1 MWLGLTGRGIA
12 AAEARTPASLF
23 TPLTEYSN
31 DLSAHLLSA
40 LAAPG
45 HSGFSARA
53 SSHRQRRTRRSRG
66 DACERCCAA
75 ARVHMGARRRGVWP
89 RCVSRAARRT
99 ARSGGGG
106 ISGQHRS
113 AGAAPKA
120 LPSTAVSRGPHCA
133 WSGSPRR
140 PRCHPW
146 GCTQTCGMS
155 MRRVSIAA
163 IPDEG
168 VRWANDT
175 RKGHTLIKCSDKSR
189 FHVRTWRQRQA
200 GRTLWTQGGRLT
212 GAARRVGPSH
222 PVFALC
228 EHGIAS
234 GGV

>member
-1 MWLGLTGRGIA
+1 MISLPICCQPSQHQGTLVSLQGR
-12 AAEARTPASLF
+12 
-23 TPLTEYSN
+23 
-31 DLSAHLLSA
+31 HLIDRGA
-40 LAAPG
+40 
-45 HSGFSARA
+45 
-53 SSHRQRRTRRSRG
+53 RSRG

-146 GCTQTCGMS
+146 GCTQT
-155 MRRVSIAA
+155 
-163 IPDEG
+163 
-168 VRWANDT
+168 
-175 RKGHTLIKCSDKSR
+175 
-189 FHVRTWRQRQA
+189 WRQRQA

-222 PVFALC
+222 PVFALSPSAC
-228 EHGIAS
+228 QTSWPPHPVPPGAS
-234 GGV
+234 PAWPPRVPSAPPSSAPSPPPGAPAASRWPRGAPPHSSPAARLPRPRPSPWTPRRPAAQGRRSP